1 MDKLT
6 ELLTAMFV
14 TLAGTLAFIS
24 KRLFKRVD
32 DAHERIDSMEKKIVD
47 RHFLENQLGPMRSD
61 INLILKTLLRKDK

>member
-14 TLAGTLAFIS
+14 ALVGTFVLIS

-32 DAHERIDSMEKKIVD
+32 DAHERIDLMEKNIVD
-47 RHFLENQLGPMRSD
+47 RHFLENQLGPIRSD